1 MSYGTA
7 AKYMKKPKTFVN
19 KWVKRY
25 SDVKN
30 VGDLS
35 DRGSVQK
42 ATKNRMIL
50 RMFEKNPRL
59 SLRTAMRKRFCVKRV

>member
-7 AKYMKKPKTFVN
+7 AKYMKESKIFIS

-30 VGDLS
+30 VNYDLP
-35 DRGSVQK
+35 DRNSV
-42 ATKNRMIL
+42 
-50 RMFEKNPRL
+50 
-59 SLRTAMRKRFCVKRV
+59 